1 MIMEIIAM
9 PVGFV
14 QANCYILYKKESG
27 EALVIDPG
35 GEPEK
40 IIDAIERHQLN
51 VKAILLTHA
60 HFDHIG
66 GLDGV
71 RNYTKAPVYLHKS
84 EWNWLHEP
92 HLNGSAKLTGEE
104 ITAAEADKKIEEGSI
119 NIGGFAIKT
128 LHTPGHSPGSI
139 SFVFSEDNFAVCGDV
154 LFQQGIGRTD
164 LVEGDMTTLEN
175 SIRTKL
181 YRLADDLT
189 ILPGHG
195 PATTI
200 GYEKKNN
207 PFFPA

>member
-1 MIMEIIAM
+1 MEIIAM
-9 PVGFV
+9 PVGLV
-14 QANCYILYKKESG
+14 QANCYIVYKKE
-27 EALVIDPG
+27 EKDALIIDPG

-40 IIDAIERHQLN
+40 IIEAVGSNQLN

-66 GLDGV
+66 GLDSV
-71 RNYTKAPVYLHKS
+71 KRFTHAPVYLHKA
-84 EWNWLHEP
+84 EWSWPGEP
-92 HLNGSAKLTGEE
+92 RLNGSAKLMGQTV
-104 ITAAEADKKIEEGSI
+104 TAQEANQELEEGI
-119 NIGGFAIKT
+119 LEVGGFSMET

-139 SFVFSEDNFAVCGDV
+139 SFVFTKENFAVCGDV

-164 LVEGDMTTLEN
+164 LIDGDMNILEN
-175 SIRTKL
+175 SIREKL
-181 YRLADDLT
+181 YRLPDDLT
-189 ILPGHG
+189 VLPGHG

>member
-1 MIMEIIAM
+1 MEIIAM
-9 PVGFV
+9 PVGLV
-14 QANCYILYKKESG
+14 QANCYIVYKKE
-27 EALVIDPG
+27 EKDALIIDPG

-40 IIDAIERHQLN
+40 IMEAVEKNELN

-66 GLDGV
+66 GLDSV
-71 RNYTKAPVYLHKS
+71 QKYTDAPVYLHKT
-84 EWNWLHEP
+84 EWSWLGEP
-92 HLNGSAKLTGEE
+92 RLNGSAKLMGEP
-104 ITAAEADKKIEEGSI
+104 ITAQEADKELTEGTLEV
-119 NIGGFAIKT
+119 GGFTINT

-139 SFVFSEDNFAVCGDV
+139 SFVFSKENFAVCGDV

-164 LVEGDMTTLEN
+164 LVDGDINVLEN
-175 SIRTKL
+175 SIRNKL
-181 YRLADDLT
+181 YHLPDDLT

-195 PATTI
+195 PATTV